1 MATRYWHWLLA
12 QQQKKK
18 TLDISENL
26 GKENYEVEGTVK
38 LESSNIFDPNYDEGE
53 YIEEGYIVINTQQNG
68 NNSGN

>member
-18 TLDISENL
+18 
-26 GKENYEVEGTVK
+26 KENYEVEGTVK